1 MILELKKR
9 VLCRV
14 SSDKEMFGIELE
26 NAIRKLN
33 RMEAQELKIWV
44 ISEYGTKYPDTID
57 RVFNRQAVRIR
68 LGL

>member
-1 MILELKKR
+1 
-9 VLCRV
+9 
-14 SSDKEMFGIELE
+14 MFGIELE